1 MSEHDDEFNDE
12 LNDELTRREEQR
24 LTAFGYARAAYT
36 EAEAVRDALDR
47 LPPHAD
53 YSGLIEALATSV
65 MKLAEALLWLEQ
77 ALPND
82 DK

>member
-1 MSEHDDEFNDE
+1 MSEHSDHNDA
-12 LNDELTRREEQR
+12 LKWREEQR
-24 LTAFGYARAAYT
+24 LTAVGYARAAYT
-36 EAEAVRDALDR
+36 EAEAVREALDR

-53 YSGLIEALATSV
+53 YSGMIEALANSII
-65 MKLAEALLWLEQ
+65 KLAEAMLWLEQ